1 MFEFLETILLGTGT
15 GVLGTLMSF
24 GTDFFKTRQRH
35 AQSLELRRIDLEIA
49 QAEAAG
55 AERRAA
61 IDLEA
66 DTVQAENEA
75 LIASYRQEAARL
87 SRPGEGGAML
97 AVDVFR
103 GLMRPG
109 MTLLFLVLT
118 GAVYF
123 KLSADFD
130 FLDLR
135 ERIIDTILYLTTTC
149 TIWWFGGRQVAKSAA
164 K

>member
-1 MFEFLETILLGTGT
+1 
-15 GVLGTLMSF
+15 
-24 GTDFFKTRQRH
+24 
-35 AQSLELRRIDLEIA
+35 
-49 QAEAAG
+49 
-55 AERRAA
+55 
-61 IDLEA
+61 
-66 DTVQAENEA
+66 
-75 LIASYRQEAARL
+75 
-87 SRPGEGGAML
+87 ML